1 MRARKK
7 PRYITSNI
15 HIMENLCT
23 HLEVI
28 NIQVQVE
35 GRKINHESITR
46 CKKDV
51 SVMIVSYG

>member
-1 MRARKK
+1 M

-35 GRKINHESITR
+35 GRKINHESIITR